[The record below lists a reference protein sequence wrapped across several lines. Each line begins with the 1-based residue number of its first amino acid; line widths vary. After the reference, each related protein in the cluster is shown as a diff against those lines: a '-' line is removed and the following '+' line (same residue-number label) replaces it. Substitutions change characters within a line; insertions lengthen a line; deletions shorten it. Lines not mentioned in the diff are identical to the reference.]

1 MRPGIKLVILSS
13 FALALLPGLA
23 APPDK
28 RDLKDVLHELD
39 VSAAGFHSTSADVEF
54 DSVQTDP
61 IYEKDIDKG
70 AVEYKRNG
78 KSFKMIVHLREEAV
92 DVQNGKPAKFKPVP
106 KDLLVSAGRAT
117 VYEKLTNQVNTKDA
131 SKFESYAILGFGASG
146 SELAN
151 KWEIKYLGSE
161 SMSDGKTNIATD
173 KLELVAKDPDVKKLI
188 QKVTIWI
195 DPARAVSLKQVFDE
209 GQGSSKTCNYSNI
222 KLNPTLP
229 DSDFSIKADSKNQI
243 VQ

>member
-1 MRPGIKLVILSS
+1 MRSEIKLAILSA
-13 FALALLPGLA
+13 FALVLLPSLA
-23 APPDK
+23 AATSK
-28 RDLKDVLHELD
+28 RELKDVLHELD
-39 VSAAGFHSTSADVEF
+39 ISAAGFHSTAADVEF
-54 DSVQTDP
+54 DAVLTDP

-92 DVQNGKPAKFKPVP
+92 DVQNDKPAKFKPVP
-106 KDLLVSAGRAT
+106 KDLLVADGRAT

-131 SKFESYAILGFGASG
+131 TKFEGYAILGFGASG
-146 SELAN
+146 SELAD

-161 SMSDGKTNIATD
+161 SMSDGRMTVATD
-173 KLELVAKDPDVKKLI
+173 KLELVAKNPDVKKLFP
-188 QKVTIWI
+188 KVTIWI

-209 GQGSSKTCNYSNI
+209 GQGSSKTCIYTNF

-229 DSDFSIKADSKNQI
+229 DSDFTIKTDSKTQI
-243 VQ
+243 VR